1 LYLCECKKD
10 CSFSIE
16 FKKPIVI
23 GDFWENCGS
32 TLLLA
37 DNFASPPLIAFMRF
51 CESSESHNPKSC
63 AIFWLERM
71 FSFIKP
77 KNVHLAK
84 KNQLDV
90 AIARITTEFE
100 DNECVSFVDASLTEY
115 IRDFLS

>member
-1 LYLCECKKD
+1 
-10 CSFSIE
+10 
-16 FKKPIVI
+16 
-23 GDFWENCGS
+23 
-32 TLLLA
+32 
-37 DNFASPPLIAFMRF
+37 
-51 CESSESHNPKSC
+51 
-63 AIFWLERM
+63 M